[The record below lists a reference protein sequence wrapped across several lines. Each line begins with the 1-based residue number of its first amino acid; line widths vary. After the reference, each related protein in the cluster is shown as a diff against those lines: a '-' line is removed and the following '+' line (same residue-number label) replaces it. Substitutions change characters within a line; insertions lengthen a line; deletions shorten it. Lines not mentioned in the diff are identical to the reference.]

1 MSFNTWLK
9 SRVTDRV
16 LLPVRRAVA
25 GMVPPGARVLELGF
39 GTGDLLFRLSG
50 AIREGVGLDID
61 DEMIRHARSR
71 ATAEG
76 VANLRFEHFDI
87 TGTWDDL
94 KTFDVATA
102 TLVIHELPE
111 DQRVAVLREMGEAA
125 SWVIIA
131 DYVTDMPFLNGL
143 YTHFDEFLSGH
154 HGHYVTYERSGGM
167 QPLLEAA
174 GLHVENASG
183 MLVGGIRVWK
193 CLLKDQRFSR
203 AARRKAA

>member
-1 MSFNTWLK
+1 MSLTTWLK

-25 GMVPPGARVLELGF
+25 EMVPRDARVLELGF

-50 AIREGVGLDID
+50 TISEGFGLEID
-61 DEMIRHARSR
+61 REMIRHAQSR
-71 ATAEG
+71 VAASG
-76 VANLRFEHFDI
+76 VKNIRFEYFDL
-87 TGTWDDL
+87 TNPWDVL
-94 KTFDVATA
+94 GTFDVATA

-111 DQRVAVLREMGEAA
+111 AERVEVLRKMGETAA
-125 SWVIIA
+125 WVIIA
-131 DYVTDMPFLNGL
+131 DYVADMPFLNRA

-154 HGHYVTYERSGGM
+154 HGQYATYERSGGM
-167 QPLLEAA
+167 PPLLEAA

-193 CLLKDQRFSR
+193 CLLMDQRFSR